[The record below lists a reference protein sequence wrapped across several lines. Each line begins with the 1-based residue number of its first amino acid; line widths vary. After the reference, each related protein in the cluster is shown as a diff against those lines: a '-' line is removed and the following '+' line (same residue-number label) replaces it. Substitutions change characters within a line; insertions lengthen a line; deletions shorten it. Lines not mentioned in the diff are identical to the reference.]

1 MLQLRAKDRL
11 YLLAPKKATSPF
23 IKELSDELMNDISIN
38 ESSQE
43 ILRNHSELKV
53 KYEQLLQR
61 ALSRE
66 NYNEVKN

>member
-1 MLQLRAKDRL
+1 
-11 YLLAPKKATSPF
+11 
-23 IKELSDELMNDISIN
+23 MNDISIN

-66 NYNEVKN
+66 NYNEVKKLGAILETIKLFESGTKVKLEKRWEKL